1 MEIIVGVLGVTSN
14 ELYTLLA
21 FRYLFSAKY
30 LLVIVTI

>member
-21 FRYLFSAKY
+21 FVL
-30 LLVIVTI
+30 I